1 MSPDGAYPVPPRTT
15 ALDSGFNPH
24 RVFSKCPTSASGAYA
39 LKFFSL
45 HEFNMRVL
53 RPRSRIVSIRMSE
66 EEFSTLRRICAT
78 TGARSVSDLARE
90 AMRGLLNGGI
100 QQDASDAAKSEYFA
114 QMKDLEQK
122 VEKLTADIAS
132 FKADRNL

>member
-1 MSPDGAYPVPPRTT
+1 
-15 ALDSGFNPH
+15 
-24 RVFSKCPTSASGAYA
+24 
-39 LKFFSL
+39 
-45 HEFNMRVL
+45 MRVL